1 MPHNVIISNNKEN
14 WEEGCYVVR
23 VKRAYE
29 LSEIGKLKLKE
40 LNVFLVVFIFAPL
53 IIKIVNNMFND
64 ASLIVILI
72 PIISAVFYLIFIWKK
87 EKETKKYPTNYW
99 LILLLLLFSYIDF
112 LIIILINNPS
122 LLMYGLV
129 IAFFLYLYILGI
141 LFYYFMNFI
150 FMFRI
155 KTMFPYEADLE
166 KNQVDFMSM
175 KKLSKYIDI
184 DNQKMYYSMSLIN
197 FTIYLGA
204 VYFGMLLL
212 IKNFTNEQDSVF
224 EQFSSWVKDQ
234 EYVTLFNGLAILSLL
249 ITIYNITMPIQRKI
263 LRDARDRVIEK
274 NKEYFTDS
282 SQIK

>member
-1 MPHNVIISNNKEN
+1 M
-14 WEEGCYVVR
+14 R

>member
-1 MPHNVIISNNKEN
+1 M
-14 WEEGCYVVR
+14 R

-40 LNVFLVVFIFAPL
+40 LIIFLVVFIFAPL

-72 PIISAVFYLIFIWKK
+72 PIISAVFYLILIWKR
-87 EKETKKYPTNYW
+87 ENGTKKYPTNYW
-99 LILLLLLFSYIDF
+99 LILFLLLFSHMDL

-122 LLMYGLV
+122 LIIYGLV
-129 IAFFLYLYILGI
+129 IAFFLYLYIFGI
-141 LFYYFMNFI
+141 LCYYFINFI

-155 KTMFPYEADLE
+155 KTMFPYEADLM
-166 KNQVDFMSM
+166 KNQVDFMSL

-184 DNQKMYYSMSLIN
+184 DNQKMYYSLSLIN
-197 FTIYLGA
+197 FAIYIGF

-212 IKNFTNEQDSVF
+212 IKNFTNEHDSVF
-224 EQFSSWVKDQ
+224 EQFSSWVKGQ
-234 EYVTLFNGLAILSLL
+234 EYVTLFNGIAIFSLL
-249 ITIYNITMPIQRKI
+249 ITIYNITMPIQRRI
-263 LRDARDRVIEK
+263 LRDARERVIEK